1 MASATGNPEK
11 FARIERRRPCPER
24 LRGESLVSVLAPSD
38 NRAMTTEL
46 DESELISR
54 AVAGDTA
61 AMGQLFSRHEV
72 RLKRMISVRMDPRLG
87 ARLDSSD
94 IFQELQL
101 EASQRFQEFARQSA
115 TPFAVWMRFLARQ
128 KVAEACRR
136 HLYAQSR
143 DIRREQSEFG
153 SDADGA
159 SLSLASFLMGQI
171 TSPSMQVAKAEIR
184 QLVLSAIN
192 SMEPLDREIL
202 LMRHAEQ
209 LSSSETAKELGIRQ
223 NTCRQRHV
231 RALKRLK
238 GLLSQHELAWG
249 EPRE

>member
-1 MASATGNPEK
+1 
-11 FARIERRRPCPER
+11 
-24 LRGESLVSVLAPSD
+24 
-38 NRAMTTEL
+38 MTTEL

-54 AVAGDTA
+54 AAAGDTA
-61 AMGQLFSRHEV
+61 AMGQLFSRHEM

-87 ARLDSSD
+87 GRLDSSD

-101 EASQRFQEFARQSA
+101 EASQRFQEFSRQAA
-115 TPFAVWMRFLARQ
+115 TPFFAWMRFLAKQ

-136 HLYAQSR
+136 HLYTQSR
-143 DIRREQSEFG
+143 DVRREQSEFG
-153 SDADGA
+153 SEGEGT

-184 QLVLSAIN
+184 QLVLSAID

-202 LMRHAEQ
+202 LLRHAEQ
-209 LSSSETAKELGIRQ
+209 LLTSETAKELGISQ

-238 GLLSQHELAWG
+238 VLLSQHDLTWG
-249 EPRE
+249 EPR